1 MDRKNI
7 KFVDIEKIFSEYKIH
22 KKNDSHWD
30 LKSRDLITNRQM
42 TLVKKDRN
50 SSRRANNKKRNF

>member
-7 KFVDIEKIFSEYKIH
+7 KFVDIEKIFSEIQ

-30 LKSRDLITNRQM
+30 LKSRNLITNRQM

-50 SSRRANNKKRNF
+50 SSRRVNNKKRNF